1 MLLNW
6 IDQNIRYIFSLPAAL
21 FVLLMVIFPLGYTA
35 WISLHE
41 WSMSS
46 VTPPSWV
53 GVGNYAELLADS
65 RFWNAVL
72 NTLVFS
78 FGTVFTETIL
88 GVAIAVLLNR
98 RFRLKNVVRTLFL
111 LPMVATPVAVAMV
124 WQLIYEPTVGL
135 ANYLLR
141 NLGLPPQLWLT
152 SLGTVLPSLMIVDIW
167 EWTPMITLIVL
178 AGMTTLPQEPYESAI
193 VDGATRWQIFRMITL
208 PLLIP
213 TIVVAMLLR
222 MIDALK
228 TFDLIYATTQ
238 GGPGIASETLNIY
251 GYVLGF
257 NFFKMG
263 LGSALIMLFLLLV
276 ALVSLL
282 FIYLRKKAGELF

>member
-1 MLLNW
+1 
-6 IDQNIRYIFSLPAAL
+6 
-21 FVLLMVIFPLGYTA
+21 VFPLGYTA
-35 WISLHE
+35 WISLHD

-46 VTPPSWV
+46 IDPPRWV
-53 GVGNYAELLADS
+53 GFGNYVKLLGDS
-65 RFWNAVL
+65 RFWNATW
-72 NTLVFS
+72 NTLYFS
-78 FGTVFTETIL
+78 FGTVIVETVL
-88 GVAIAVLLNR
+88 GVALAVLLNR
-98 RFRLKNVVRTLFL
+98 RFRFKNVVRTLFL

-124 WQLIYEPTVGL
+124 WQLIFEPTVGF
-135 ANYLLR
+135 ANHLLR
-141 NLGLPPQLWLT
+141 SVGLSPQLWLT
-152 SLGTVLPSLMIVDIW
+152 SLDTVLPSLMLVDIW
-167 EWTPMITLIVL
+167 EWTPMIALIVL

-193 VDGATRWQIFRMITL
+193 VDGATRWQVFRLITL

-213 TIVVAMLLR
+213 TIIVAMLLR

-238 GGPGIASETLNIY
+238 GGPGVASETLNIY

-282 FIYLRKKAGELF
+282 FVYLRKKAGELY

>member
-1 MLLNW
+1 L
-6 IDQNIRYIFSLPAAL
+6 DRNIRYVFSLPAAL
-21 FVLLMVIFPLGYTA
+21 FVLLMVVFPLGYTA

-46 VTPPSWV
+46 IDPPRWV
-53 GVGNYAELLADS
+53 GLANYKQLLEDS
-65 RFWNAVL
+65 RFWNAVR
-72 NTLVFS
+72 NTLIFS
-78 FGTVFTETIL
+78 FGAVIVETLL
-88 GVAIAVLLNR
+88 GVALAVMLNR

-124 WQLIYEPTVGL
+124 WLLIYEPTVGM
-135 ANYLLR
+135 ANYVLKK
-141 NLGLPPQLWLT
+141 LGLTPQLWLS
-152 SLGTVLPSLMIVDIW
+152 SLDMVLPSLMIVDIW
-167 EWTPMITLIVL
+167 EWTPMIALIVL
-178 AGMTTLPQEPYESAI
+178 AGMTTLPQEPYESAL
-193 VDGATRWQIFRMITL
+193 VDGASRWQIFRLITL
-208 PLLIP
+208 PLLVP

-257 NFFKMG
+257 GFFKMG

-282 FIYLRKKAGELF
+282 FVYLRKKAGELY